1 MKAPSFKNANILII
15 SGWISLLAV
24 TSFTTV
30 FGQNEC
36 KTDQYL
42 KVLPAGLELKET
54 TPQKYL
60 MTSVYYNKDIYG
72 KFFNKVQVS
81 GEYTRGF
88 DDGTVKWNN
97 VRIAESNQEDG
108 IFPEGLIQEYMED
121 FSFKPQED
129 MVNESAFT
137 AFPQKNIYEF
147 QVKNLVWDM
156 MGFETFSWM
165 FYDSLKLNEF
175 YAPAELKGKIDLAG
189 SGYFENKNIQLML
202 AGITTMH
209 GEICAVIQYLAM
221 DNPLEID
228 TEFSGMEISMKGRSH
243 YWGNVLISLE
253 DKQIE
258 QAILFEDVIMK
269 MEISGVQNEISNI
282 IRDIKLNKL
291 N

>member
-1 MKAPSFKNANILII
+1 MKATTIEKANMLVKII
-15 SGWISLLAV
+15 WTSLQ
-24 TSFTTV
+24 TV
-30 FGQNEC
+30 LFLTAASGQNDC
-36 KTDQYL
+36 KSDQYL
-42 KVLPAGLELKET
+42 KALPAGLELKET

-60 MTSVYYNKDIYG
+60 MTTVYYNKDIYG

-108 IFPEGLIQEYMED
+108 IFPEGVKQEYMED
-121 FSFKPQED
+121 FSYKPHED
-129 MVNESAFT
+129 MMKDSAFAT
-137 AFPQKNIYEF
+137 FPQKNIYEF

-156 MGFETFSWM
+156 MGFETFAWM

-175 YAPAELKGKIDLAG
+175 YAPAELKGKIDLSG
-189 SGYFENKNIQLML
+189 SGYFENKNIQLMF
-202 AGITTMH
+202 AGITRIH
-209 GEICAVIQYLAM
+209 GEMCAVIQYLAM
-221 DNPLEID
+221 DNPLEVD
-228 TEFSGMEISMKGRSH
+228 TEFSGMKISMKGRSH

-269 MEISGVQNEISNI
+269 MDISGVQNEISNI